1 MLQGRFTFQSFEVSK
16 YCGERFYPFCYKV
29 YIKMKLILSFLSVI
43 LFSSI
48 SFSQENNVEGLTIEF
63 VKVSEDYVY
72 NLSSFNAGYL
82 GSALYAIDG
91 MKFVKIKMRLKN
103 EGNKNC
109 IFNFDDVYVSTEQD
123 SLYRFYKIF
132 KNEDNTVKIK
142 PQKEITKSMLVEFPD
157 ERTPKELFIEDKR
170 YKISVKK

>member
-29 YIKMKLILSFLSVI
+29 YIKMKLILSFLSVV

-63 VKVSEDYVY
+63 IKVSEDYVY
-72 NLSSFNAGYL
+72 QSYGFSNM
-82 GSALYAIDG
+82 GSGIYAIDG

-103 EGNKNC
+103 EGSKNC

-132 KNEDNTVKIK
+132 KNEDNSVIIK
-142 PQKEITKSMLVEFPD
+142 PQKAVTKFMLVEFPD

>member
-1 MLQGRFTFQSFEVSK
+1 
-16 YCGERFYPFCYKV
+16 
-29 YIKMKLILSFLSVI
+29 MKLILSFLSVV

-48 SFSQENNVEGLTIEF
+48 SFGQENNVEGLTIEF
-63 VKVSEDYVY
+63 VKVSEDYVHHI
-72 NLSSFNAGYL
+72 GGL
-82 GSALYAIDG
+82 GPSYPGLALYAIDG
-91 MKFVKIKMRLKN
+91 MKYVKIKMRLKN
-103 EGNKNC
+103 EGSKNC

-142 PQKEITKSMLVEFPD
+142 PQKEITKFMLVEFPD